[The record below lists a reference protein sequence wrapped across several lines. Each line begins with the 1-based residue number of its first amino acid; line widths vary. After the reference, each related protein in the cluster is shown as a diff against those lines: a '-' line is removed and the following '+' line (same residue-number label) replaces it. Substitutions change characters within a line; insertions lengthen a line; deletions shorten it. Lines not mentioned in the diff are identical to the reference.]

1 MPPSAIVCYAHRLIQ
16 TIDTTTIVTHAT
28 LSPESFAQDKIFFC
42 RRVCGL
48 LHTRTYTQTHT
59 DRMHNSLLSDC
70 YSVIVYL
77 IQFNSI
83 NKSMPL
89 TIEPHLFLQTD
100 RLLSRKLKCKQK
112 TFGKLLLSHRM
123 FRRLRIVIIDFWP
136 FYSND
141 MRVRELVNSELCLFQ
156 WVKEIGLACSV
167 HIQVVDKAKSD
178 QRTVEIFEMKSN
190 L

>member
-1 MPPSAIVCYAHRLIQ
+1 MPPSAIVCYAHRFIQ

-48 LHTRTYTQTHT
+48 LHTK
-59 DRMHNSLLSDC
+59 RMHNSLLSDC

-89 TIEPHLFLQTD
+89 TIKPHLFLQTD
-100 RLLSRKLKCKQK
+100 RLLSRKLKCKQR
-112 TFGKLLLSHRM
+112 TFGKLLLSHCM
-123 FRRLRIVIIDFWP
+123 FRRLTIVIIDFWP
-136 FYSND
+136 FYS
-141 MRVRELVNSELCLFQ
+141 RVRELVNSELCF
-156 WVKEIGLACSV
+156 VSMGKGACSV